1 MPLVGII
8 AKKKDIQAIR
18 KELQNKEIEF
28 IEITQKSVKNI
39 KNINFE
45 EIIINEDIIL
55 TEDEYEYMSTILS
68 KVKYLIINGDVDI
81 EILIK
86 IKLESPVKMITYG
99 FNSKSTVTISSVKE
113 DKILVCMQRDIE
125 KSDGKIVEAQ
135 EKNIYLGGPKNKK
148 VYNKLV
154 VFILNELHNL

>member
-1 MPLVGII
+1 
-8 AKKKDIQAIR
+8 
-18 KELQNKEIEF
+18 
-28 IEITQKSVKNI
+28 
-39 KNINFE
+39 
-45 EIIINEDIIL
+45 
-55 TEDEYEYMSTILS
+55 
-68 KVKYLIINGDVDI
+68 
-81 EILIK
+81 
-86 IKLESPVKMITYG
+86 MITYG

-148 VYNKLV
+148 VYNKLI

>member
-8 AKKKDIQAIR
+8 AKKRDIQAIR

-28 IEITQKSVKNI
+28 IEITQNSVKNI

-45 EIIINEDIIL
+45 EIVINEDIIL
-55 TEDEYEYMSTILS
+55 AEDEYEYMSTILS

-81 EILIK
+81 EILNK
-86 IKLESPVKMITYG
+86 IKLEEPVKMITYG
-99 FNSKSTVTISSVKE
+99 FNSKSTVTVSSVKE

-135 EKNIYLGGPKNKK
+135 EKNIYLNEQKNKK

-154 VFILNELHNL
+154 IFILNELHNL

>member
-18 KELQNKEIEF
+18 KELQNKEIDF

-148 VYNKLV
+148 VYNKLI